1 MKKAKVI
8 ISLLLVALL
17 VCTAIACIGCN
28 KKNDKKKDYVIGIIS
43 DPQIVAASDVGDD
56 DYYSFQDFNAVGQ
69 KMLFIS
75 EAILKTAV
83 DRLIE
88 QKVNVVLI
96 PGDLTENGSKT
107 GHLMVASQ
115 CARLEAAGIP
125 VYVVCGNHDIN
136 KSPKKY
142 MTVEQANAQGLTI
155 YETFSDGS
163 CSVRVPG
170 VSPAE
175 FMDIYHDFG
184 YDNPVALD
192 ELDQPL
198 RVKVTK
204 FGETAE
210 YEYDEVGTMSYV
222 QDLPGSNYR
231 LISVDAANYYED
243 ENENTYYMTKYSSRD
258 EMAIKGTGYSVM
270 TDRLLEWIRN
280 QLVAANDA
288 GKKPLVMAHFPIN
301 NQMGD
306 VVGMLTDGVDN
317 RMNMA
322 EDLLSLF
329 AEHGVEYVFTGHLH
343 TQHTSTYDFFKAT
356 LTDVET
362 GCLINYPLPIRY
374 ITFAPNGECS
384 IANEYLNSV
393 KAEYLPT
400 YLNNETVK
408 NSVLTDLQNYAL
420 DPFIYDN
427 LLRNFDE
434 RINDVGNDL
443 KLFYKIFDMLELD
456 PDGTKQAELDDL
468 ASYLYNDLYKA
479 FMTMPIYETAGKNS
493 IEKICK
499 KYDITLPVSARY
511 QGKGVFQFFIQVLGK
526 FYKYDYANDGGPITY
541 DSTEGQILRY
551 GICSIFDVIAESELF
566 TKLHAINPDI
576 TESAISQNF
585 LNKLFKEG
593 VIDLLCDNIVFNL
606 SSVLNP
612 LVGKY
617 NINLSELSPSSLVG
631 VVDSFGLSV
640 AFGIL
645 SEKFPGLYTK
655 GQDKNS
661 RGSILGVPVDSFL
674 TIVPSKSGST
684 PVLTINLFVLLRDVV
699 FDKVGNGILY

>member
-1 MKKAKVI
+1 MKKTKVI
-8 ISLLLVALL
+8 ISVLLILLLVCA
-17 VCTAIACIGCN
+17 AISCVGCN
-28 KKNDKKKDYVIGIIS
+28 KKDKDEKKDYVIGIIS

-56 DYYSFQDFNAVGQ
+56 DYDSFQDFNAVGQ
-69 KMLFIS
+69 KMLFVS

-107 GHLMVASQ
+107 GHQMVASQ

-125 VYVVCGNHDIN
+125 VYVICGNHDIN
-136 KSPKKY
+136 KTPKKY
-142 MTVEQANAQGLTI
+142 MTVEQANAQGLPI

-175 FMDIYHDFG
+175 FMEIYHDFG
-184 YDNPVALD
+184 YDDPVALD
-192 ELDQPL
+192 KLDQPL
-198 RVKVTK
+198 RVTLTK
-204 FGETAE
+204 TGETTE

-231 LISVDAANYYED
+231 LISIDASNYYED
-243 ENENTYYMTKYSSRD
+243 ENENTYYMTYYG
-258 EMAIKGTGYSVM
+258 EQNETAIKGTGYSVM
-270 TDRLLEWIRN
+270 TKRLLTWIEN
-280 QLVAANDA
+280 QLIAAA
-288 GKKPLVMAHFPIN
+288 ESGKKPLVMAHFPIN

-306 VVGMLTDGVDN
+306 VVGMLTDGIDN

-322 EDLLSLF
+322 EELLSLF
-329 AEHGVEYVFTGHLH
+329 VEYGVEYTFTGHLH
-343 TQHTSTYDFFKAT
+343 TQHIATYTSDFFKST
-356 LTDVET
+356 VTDVET
-362 GCLINYPLPIRY
+362 GCLTNYPLPIRY
-374 ITFAPNGECS
+374 ITFAPDGASS
-384 IANEYLNSV
+384 IANEYLNSI
-393 KAEYLPT
+393 KAEYLPA
-400 YLNNETVK
+400 YLNNEAIK

-443 KLFYKIFDMLELD
+443 KLFYKIFDMLDLD

-468 ASYLYNDLYKA
+468 ASYLYNDLYMA
-479 FMTMPIYETAGKNS
+479 FMTMPIYETEGKNS
-493 IEKICK
+493 VEKICK
-499 KYDITLPVSARY
+499 KYDVTLPASERY

-541 DSTEGQILRY
+541 DSTEGKILRY
-551 GICSIFDVIAESELF
+551 GICSIFDVIAGSELF
-566 TKLHAINPDI
+566 TKLHAINSDI
-576 TESAISQNF
+576 AEAAICQNF

-593 VIDLLCDNIVFNL
+593 VIDLLCDDLVFNL
-606 SSVLNP
+606 ASVLNP
-612 LVGKY
+612 LLEDYKRY
-617 NINLSELSPSSLVG
+617 IDLSGMTASDLVNAVKVFLPIG
-631 VVDSFGLSV
+631 I
-640 AFGIL
+640 GIL
-645 SEKFPGLYTK
+645 SAKFPGLCNEAK
-655 GQDKNS
+655 DA
-661 RGSILGVPVDSFL
+661 ILGVPIESFL
-674 TIVPSKSGST
+674 SVTPAQNGSD
-684 PVLTINLFVLLRDVV
+684 PVLTLDLFVLLRDVV